1 MTLGEWPRRKGTW
14 LCSSAVSNEFE
25 LTLLARGSD
34 GGIPGAGRHVPSRR
48 LLDGF
53 GQRSCFING
62 RHAEARQAVV
72 EAIALFA
79 DADNKAGIGLGL
91 ESLSFIEAGE
101 GRHVR
106 ALRLL
111 AGEG

>member
-1 MTLGEWPRRKGTW
+1 MAAYRELGDM
-14 LCSSAVSNEFE
+14 FH
-25 LTLLARGSD
+25 LADSLM
-34 GGIPGAGRHVPSRR
+34 ALSEK
-48 LLDGF
+48 
-53 GQRSCFING
+53 SCFING

-72 EAIALFA
+72 EAVALFA

-106 ALRLL
+106 ALRF